1 MNIYFIKNIRV
12 YIFIYRNSIRIRT
25 LQVHINGILDI
36 LCVRII
42 VWTIFNIRIIG
53 YLYRKQRDE
62 KKKIPVT
69 KDGNVRGIHIFSFF
83 FFIFFPFCLIFNRA
97 KWTCQNPLPIRA
109 GGKWEGD
116 ESGWWLSNT
125 RGGACNSEA
134 APYFNIV
141 PSYIMFQQNG
151 RRTRGSSAPSTG
163 RVVYLEYTIPPRATL
178 TLSLSFSLSPFLP
191 PSLSLSLFV
200 ERGSVRKGG
209 EEGDEERKREKNR
222 EGGERKKKR
231 KRETVDGRRFKGI
244 RVRERERAWRSTTT
258 LGNQRP
264 PLATL
269 HPSLR

>member
-1 MNIYFIKNIRV
+1 MNIYFVKNIRV

-42 VWTIFNIRIIG
+42 VWMIFNIRIIG

-191 PSLSLSLFV
+191 LSLSLSSSNAAQSGRV
-200 ERGSVRKGG
+200 ERKGMKS
-209 EEGDEERKREKNR
+209 ERERKIGK
-222 EGGERKKKR
+222 GVKERKKE
-231 KRETVDGRRFKGI
+231 RERLWMEGGSRGYGWE
-244 RVRERERAWRSTTT
+244 RERERGGRR
-258 LGNQRP
+258 RP
-264 PLATL
+264 SATNA
-269 HPSLR
+269 HH